1 MNIDESSSIA
11 ISKLRSNNNTQRKI
25 VNIIFKK
32 RSSRNKIISKSKSL
46 LKKGCYSLP
55 KIKYLPI
62 GIEGGTSTLINF
74 KNNKKQA
81 SFYKSGNISVSSIIA
96 DSSHTNTSNFIQKSV
111 SISPTKINLRKNKR
125 QINVFENYKN
135 MNNNKYTKIDKKEE
149 EQTKSTIIPNL
160 DISKLTYKTDI
171 TSIRNKFSVLF
182 SKEFNIF
189 DKFIQ
194 ILSNLSFE
202 EDIKSNFIHL
212 HNNSLS
218 CIQYLANTFIDQDIE
233 QFKINEKNLSLILHN
248 LLNFFSYNNKINQ
261 NLMKHIHKL
270 TTEVNDE
277 KEKEKETI
285 KNTLKEDDNT
295 KIIDLKK
302 KILSK
307 DETIK
312 KIKKEKFTQYNNFM
326 INMYK
331 LRDEKKDLV
340 KLLLLNKNYFNKYQE
355 SQKEI
360 KEKKDIISQNNID
373 FKLFMKKA
381 LSEKEELTE
390 AIKELQRNNKTL
402 NEENKIMKEKIND
415 LENKQIM
422 FDEIIKN
429 KNNII
434 NRLKE
439 NLIMKDEE
447 LLKYLYDLDKIK
459 NLNEELSYNYISLK
473 KRYKYFTDNE
483 NKIIKGNYD
492 EKV

>member
-1 MNIDESSSIA
+1 
-11 ISKLRSNNNTQRKI
+11 
-25 VNIIFKK
+25 
-32 RSSRNKIISKSKSL
+32 
-46 LKKGCYSLP
+46 
-55 KIKYLPI
+55 
-62 GIEGGTSTLINF
+62 
-74 KNNKKQA
+74 
-81 SFYKSGNISVSSIIA
+81 
-96 DSSHTNTSNFIQKSV
+96 
-111 SISPTKINLRKNKR
+111 
-125 QINVFENYKN
+125 
-135 MNNNKYTKIDKKEE
+135 MNNNNYTKIDKKEE
-149 EQTKSTIIPNL
+149 ELTKSTIIPNL

-360 KEKKDIISQNNID
+360 KEKKDLISQNNID

-381 LSEKEELTE
+381 LSEKEELIE

-402 NEENKIMKEKIND
+402 KEENKIMKEKIND